1 MCIRNITHWLPCCH
15 QRCTSIGLCSD
26 AVVIRSTTTS
36 TKAEKAM
43 ATENPDN
50 EEATKTED
58 MSSFN
63 PIDCP
68 ARGPVFSD
76 QASEEAC
83 PVCKEVEVDA
93 KAGDNGHQE
102 GEEAEMLAALG
113 WESYFD
119 RYG

>member
-1 MCIRNITHWLPCCH
+1 
-15 QRCTSIGLCSD
+15 
-26 AVVIRSTTTS
+26 
-36 TKAEKAM
+36 M

-68 ARGPVFSD
+68 AGGPVFSD
-76 QASEEAC
+76 QASEEVC

-93 KAGDNGHQE
+93 EAGDD
-102 GEEAEMLAALG
+102 EAAMLAGLG

>member
-1 MCIRNITHWLPCCH
+1 
-15 QRCTSIGLCSD
+15 
-26 AVVIRSTTTS
+26 
-36 TKAEKAM
+36 M
-43 ATENPDN
+43 ATENLDN

-68 ARGPVFSD
+68 AGGPVFSD

-102 GEEAEMLAALG
+102 GGEAEMLAALG

-119 RYG
+119 RYGRVALMVFFLYGFLSYAKGIFARQF

>member
-1 MCIRNITHWLPCCH
+1 
-15 QRCTSIGLCSD
+15 
-26 AVVIRSTTTS
+26 
-36 TKAEKAM
+36 M

-68 ARGPVFSD
+68 AGGPVFSD

-93 KAGDNGHQE
+93 KAGDNGIRK
-102 GEEAEMLAALG
+102 GEKLRCWRLWVGSRTLIDMAE
-113 WESYFD
+113 SD
-119 RYG
+119 